1 MGALGFGAYQVLWTL
16 GLTQITA
23 GDSALLIAASPVFV
37 ALLAGAV
44 GMDVLSPPKI
54 AGALISFAGVAV
66 IIAAGHELSLGASL
80 LGDALT
86 LGAAALWAVYT
97 TAGARIM
104 RSVDPLPATVWTVV
118 GGAIVLA
125 PFGRRGRRPTRHPRR
140 SPCRLSSRSCTPVR
154 SPRGSPTCSCSTRSG
169 SSARPA

>member
-1 MGALGFGAYQVLWTL
+1 
-16 GLTQITA
+16 
-23 GDSALLIAASPVFV
+23 VFV

-44 GMDVLSPPKI
+44 GMDVLSRPKV

-80 LGDALT
+80 IGDALT

-104 RSVDPLPATVWTVV
+104 RSVDPLQATVWTVV
-118 GGAIVLA
+118 GGTETVVN
-125 PFGRRGRRPTRHPRR
+125 GRKTVTVILD
-140 SPCRLSSRSCTPVR
+140 SSTKLYRLHQ
-154 SPRGSPTCSCSTRSG
+154 
-169 SSARPA
+169 